1 MKQLD
6 SDMNIRTKEDSSR
19 HYSVPD
25 DYFASFTDK
34 LMAQIPTEEVQEE
47 QAPPKRLLWHRLR
60 PVLYV
65 AASFLLMLGVYQAF
79 NLFGTG
85 ADNNIALP
93 TSTSLVASDYG
104 DSRWSED
111 SDYSDF
117 LHENS
122 VETAA
127 DELVLTNFS
136 E

>member
-6 SDMNIRTKEDSSR
+6 PDLNIRPKEDSSR

-25 DYFASFTDK
+25 DYFASFTDR

-47 QAPPKRLLWHRLR
+47 LAPSKRPLWHRLR
-60 PVLYV
+60 PALYV

-79 NLFGTG
+79 SLFGTG
-85 ADNNIALP
+85 ADSNMTSP
-93 TSTSLVASDYG
+93 TSGSLVASDYG

-111 SDYSDF
+111 IDYRDF

-127 DELVLTNFS
+127 DEWVLTDYS